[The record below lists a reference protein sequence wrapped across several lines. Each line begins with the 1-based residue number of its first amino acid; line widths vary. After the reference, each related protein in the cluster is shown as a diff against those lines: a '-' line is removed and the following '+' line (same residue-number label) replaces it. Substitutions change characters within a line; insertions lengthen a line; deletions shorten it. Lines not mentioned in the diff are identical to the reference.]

1 MYLIAA
7 INEEGV
13 IGKNND
19 LPWKIKDDLHRFR
32 DLTTGHIIVM
42 GRKTFESLP
51 SGPLPNRIHVV
62 ITSNKTLHN
71 ETDECVHYI
80 PLDNSLEYLMNL
92 QEKTQKD
99 VFIIGGASI
108 YDHFFPMIK
117 RFYIT
122 IVKKKVCGSQNEL
135 VYFPKHPSYFLSS
148 EFLGQHIAT
157 EYTEKEGYTFVTFET
172 CLV

>member
-1 MYLIAA
+1 MFLIAA

-19 LPWKIKDDLHRFR
+19 LPWKLKEDLRRFKN
-32 DLTTGHIIVM
+32 LTTGHIVVM
-42 GRKTFESLP
+42 GRKTFDSLP

-62 ITSNKTLHN
+62 ITSNKSLYN
-71 ETDECVHYI
+71 ETNEYIHYI
-80 PLDNSLEYLMNL
+80 PLDDSTNYIMTLH
-92 QEKTQKD
+92 EKTKKD
-99 VFIIGGASI
+99 VFIIGGATM
-108 YDHFFPMIK
+108 YKHFFPVIK

-122 IVKKKVCGSQNEL
+122 LVKKKVSGSENEL

-157 EYTEKEGYTFVTFET
+157 EYTEKEGCTFVTFET